1 MKMKRM
7 VLSLLAA
14 GMAIGIAAGSPDTF
28 PDCASVPF
36 TARGGLPNFA
46 AKANAGKPVTV
57 VYFGGSITEQNGWRL
72 QSAELLKRLLPKA
85 RFKTVNAA
93 IGGTGSDLGAFRL
106 KYDVLRHKPD
116 LVFVE
121 FAVNDHGANAD
132 RIHNA
137 IEGIVRQIRKAY
149 PECDICFVYTVTTA
163 NLKFYQKGVL
173 PPSAAVMEK
182 IAEHYR
188 LPTVNI
194 SYEVAQLEKEGKLIM
209 AGKPGG
215 MTRVSGDELN
225 AKSDLP
231 KNAEGKIVFSG
242 DGVHPYPDTGH
253 RIYTAMLEK
262 ALPVLLKTGKTG
274 VAELPSPMLASNWEN
289 TTAVALDAPEIKL
302 SGPAK
307 QLPGTNSIA
316 RRFAG
321 RMPKLWKL
329 EPGSVIEF
337 KFKGTKAMLYD
348 LYGPDTP
355 FYEIEVDGKARET
368 RRFDGYCT
376 YHRLALCGIAD
387 KLPDT
392 VHTVKITVLP
402 KKIDRRAVLFER
414 NRADFDKNP
423 DKYAPLNGYAGQ
435 LFLVGELVE

>member
-1 MKMKRM
+1 MKKMI
-7 VLSLLAA
+7 LFLLAA
-14 GMAIGIAAGSPDTF
+14 CAALCATAVDPDSY
-28 PDCASVPF
+28 PVRDSVPF

-46 AKANAGKPVTV
+46 AKANAGEPVTV

-72 QSAELLKRLLPKA
+72 QSADLLKRLLPKA
-85 RFKTVNAA
+85 QIKTVNAA

-106 KYDVLRHKPD
+106 NYDVLRHKPD

-121 FAVNDHGANAD
+121 FAVNDHGARAE
-132 RIHNA
+132 RIRNA

-149 PECDICFVYTVTTA
+149 PECDICFVYTITTA
-163 NLKFYQKGVL
+163 NLKSYQAGKL
-173 PPSAAVMEK
+173 PPSAAVMEE
-182 IAEHYR
+182 IAEYYR
-188 LPTVNI
+188 IPTVNI

-209 AGKPGG
+209 AGTPGG

-225 AKSDLP
+225 TNSDLP

-253 RIYTAMLEK
+253 RIYTAMLAR
-262 ALPVLLKTGKTG
+262 ALPVLLKTGTAGAAK
-274 VAELPSPMLASNWEN
+274 LPAPMLATNWEN
-289 TTAVALDAPEIKL
+289 TTSVSLDAPGIKL

-316 RRFAG
+316 RSFAG
-321 RMPKLWKL
+321 RMPKIWKL
-329 EPGSVIEF
+329 EPGSTIEF
-337 KFKGTKAMLYD
+337 KFRGTKAMLYD

-355 FYEIEVDGKARET
+355 YYEVEIDGKAREM

-376 YHRLALCGIAD
+376 YHRLALCGLAD
-387 KLPDT
+387 KLPDA

-402 KKIDRRAVLFER
+402 KKIDRREILFER
-414 NRADFDKNP
+414 NRANFDKNP
-423 DKYAPLNGYAGQ
+423 DKYALLNGYAGQ
-435 LFLVGELVE
+435 LFLVGELVK

>member
-1 MKMKRM
+1 MKMTKT
-7 VLSLLAA
+7 VLTILAA
-14 GMAIGIAAGSPDTF
+14 GATLCTPAASPDDF
-28 PDCASVPF
+28 PSCNSVPF
-36 TARGGLPNFA
+36 TTRGGLPNFA

-72 QSAELLKRLLPKA
+72 QSAELLRKLLPNA
-85 RFKTVNAA
+85 RIKTVNAA

-106 KYDVLRHKPD
+106 NYDVLRHKPD

-121 FAVNDHGANAD
+121 FAVNDHGAKAD
-132 RIHNA
+132 RIYNA
-137 IEGIVRQIRKAY
+137 IEGIVRQIRKACS
-149 PECDICFVYTVTTA
+149 ECDICFVYTVTTA
-163 NLKFYQKGVL
+163 NLKFYQNGIL

-182 IAEHYR
+182 IAEHYQ

-194 SYEVAQLEKEGKLIM
+194 SYEVARLEKEGKLIM

-225 AKSDLP
+225 AKSELP

-253 RIYTAMLEK
+253 KIYTAMLEK
-262 ALPVLLKTGKTG
+262 ALPVLLKTGKAG
-274 VAELPSPMLASNWEN
+274 AAELPAPMLASNWEN

-302 SGPAK
+302 SGPVK

-316 RRFAG
+316 RSFAG
-321 RMPKLWKL
+321 RMPKMWKL

-355 FYEIEVDGKARET
+355 YYEVEVDGQAREM

-376 YHRLALCGIAD
+376 YYRLTLCNIAE
-387 KLPDT
+387 KLPDP
-392 VHTVKITVLP
+392 VHSVKITVLP
-402 KKIDRRAVLFER
+402 KTIDRRAILFER
-414 NRADFDKNP
+414 NRNDFDKNP
-423 DKYAPLNGYAGQ
+423 KKYASLNGYAGQ
-435 LFLVGELVE
+435 VFLLGELVE

>member
-1 MKMKRM
+1 MKKTI
-7 VLSLLAA
+7 LTLLAA
-14 GMAIGIAAGSPDTF
+14 GAFLCASAVNPDVY
-28 PDCASVPF
+28 PDRDSVPF

-72 QSAELLKRLLPKA
+72 QSAELLKELLPNARIKA
-85 RFKTVNAA
+85 VNAA

-106 KYDVLRHKPD
+106 NYDVLRHKPD

-121 FAVNDHGANAD
+121 FAVNDHGAKAD
-132 RIHNA
+132 RIRNA
-137 IEGIVRQIRKAY
+137 IEGIVRQIRKAF

-163 NLKFYQKGVL
+163 NLKSYQAGKL
-173 PPSAAVMEK
+173 PPSAAIMEE
-182 IAEHYR
+182 IAEYYR
-188 LPTVNI
+188 LPTVNLAW
-194 SYEVAQLEKEGKLIM
+194 EVAQLEKEGKLIM

-225 AKSDLP
+225 EKSDLP

-253 RIYTAMLEK
+253 KLYTAMLEK
-262 ALPVLLKTGKTG
+262 ALPVLLKTGSSG
-274 VAELPSPMLASNWEN
+274 AAELPAPMLASNWEK
-289 TTAVALDAPEIKL
+289 TTAVALDAPGIKL
-302 SGPAK
+302 SGPAR
-307 QLPGTNSIA
+307 QLSETAPLA
-316 RRFAG
+316 RQFAG
-321 RMPKLWKL
+321 RMPKMWKL

-337 KFKGTKAMLYD
+337 KFKGSKAMLYD

-355 FYEIEVDGKARET
+355 YYEIEVDGQTRELL
-368 RRFDGYCT
+368 RFDSYCT

-402 KKIDRRAVLFER
+402 KEIDRREILFER

-423 DKYAPLNGYAGQ
+423 EKYAPLNGYAGQ

>member
-1 MKMKRM
+1 MKKTI
-7 VLSLLAA
+7 LTLLAA
-14 GMAIGIAAGSPDTF
+14 GAFLCASAANPDVY
-28 PDCASVPF
+28 PDRDSVPF

-72 QSAELLKRLLPKA
+72 QSAELLKELLPNARIKA
-85 RFKTVNAA
+85 VNAA

-106 KYDVLRHKPD
+106 NYDVLRHKPD

-121 FAVNDHGANAD
+121 FAVNDHGAKAD
-132 RIHNA
+132 RIRNA
-137 IEGIVRQIRKAY
+137 IEGIVRQIRKAF

-163 NLKFYQKGVL
+163 NLKSYQAGKL
-173 PPSAAVMEK
+173 PPSAAIMEE
-182 IAEHYR
+182 IAEYYR
-188 LPTVNI
+188 LPTVNLAW
-194 SYEVAQLEKEGKLIM
+194 EVAQLEKEGKLIM

-225 AKSDLP
+225 EKSDLP

-253 RIYTAMLEK
+253 KLYTAMLEK
-262 ALPVLLKTGKTG
+262 ALPVLLKTGSSG
-274 VAELPSPMLASNWEN
+274 AAELPAPMLASNWEK
-289 TTAVALDAPEIKL
+289 TTAVALDAPGIKL
-302 SGPAK
+302 SGPAR
-307 QLPGTNSIA
+307 QLSETAPLA
-316 RRFAG
+316 RQFAG
-321 RMPKLWKL
+321 RMPKMWKL

-337 KFKGTKAMLYD
+337 KFKGSKAMLYD

-355 FYEIEVDGKARET
+355 YYEIEVDGQTRELL
-368 RRFDGYCT
+368 RFDGYCT

-402 KKIDRRAVLFER
+402 KEIDRREILFER

-423 DKYAPLNGYAGQ
+423 EKYAPLNGYAGQ

>member
-1 MKMKRM
+1 M
-7 VLSLLAA
+7 
-14 GMAIGIAAGSPDTF
+14 PEH
-28 PDCASVPF
+28 PF
-36 TARGGLPNFA
+36 RFA
-46 AKANAGKPVTV
+46 
-57 VYFGGSITEQNGWRL
+57 
-72 QSAELLKRLLPKA
+72 
-85 RFKTVNAA
+85 
-93 IGGTGSDLGAFRL
+93 
-106 KYDVLRHKPD
+106 
-116 LVFVE
+116 FVSNSR
-121 FAVNDHGANAD
+121 A
-132 RIHNA
+132 
-137 IEGIVRQIRKAY
+137 
-149 PECDICFVYTVTTA
+149 
-163 NLKFYQKGVL
+163 
-173 PPSAAVMEK
+173 
-182 IAEHYR
+182 IAEAVREYAQGRGMGMEIR
-188 LPTVNI
+188 LA
-194 SYEVAQLEKEGKLIM
+194 SM
-209 AGKPGG
+209 
-215 MTRVSGDELN
+215 
-225 AKSDLP
+225 
-231 KNAEGKIVFSG
+231 
-242 DGVHPYPDTGH
+242 
-253 RIYTAMLEK
+253 EK

-274 VAELPSPMLASNWEN
+274 VAERPSPMLASNWEN

-435 LFLVGELVE
+435 LFLVGELVK